1 MHIHKLE
8 HTVFG
13 DLLLDQSVIITVA
26 EYWYIDSAY
35 YFCNFVYFSK
45 IAN

>member
-13 DLLLDQSVIITVA
+13 DLLLDQSVIVA